1 MWHTWK
7 VPSSRRRAL
16 LGLLRAVARSLRGHD
31 LVLFA
36 AGLTFYA
43 AIAVVPL
50 LLIAVY
56 LAGLALGEET
66 VSRLGND
73 LAEYAPENLG
83 LAAALRSLAD
93 VGPRLGFPAL
103 LAALI
108 PATTYGDG
116 LARTFDG
123 LADRAEGRARSLRGR
138 LRSLLLLAALP
149 PVVMVGM
156 LAVTVLPDLL
166 GFGTGARLLGVYA
179 TFWLGWISSSGLL
192 AVIYRAFTP
201 AGLSARALFWGTAST
216 GSFLT
221 GMSLGW
227 VLFLDFDVAIGQ
239 AYGGS
244 TAIATAV
251 LAAVYL
257 FGVQIVLLV
266 GYVATLRL
274 DERAGHPFA
283 PPVSVAG
290 AHPVS
295 EEVGPH
301 RIS

>member
-1 MWHTWK
+1 M
-7 VPSSRRRAL
+7 PSSRRREL
-16 LGLLRAVARSLRGHD
+16 LGLIRAVVRSLRGHD

-56 LAGLALGEET
+56 LAGVALGEET
-66 VSRLGND
+66 VSRVGRD

-93 VGPRLGFPAL
+93 VGPRLGPAAL

-108 PATTYGDG
+108 PATTYGEG

-123 LADRAEGRARSLRGR
+123 LADRSPTGGRSLRGR

-179 TFWLGWISSSGLL
+179 TFWLGWLSSSLLL

-201 AGLSARALFWGTAST
+201 DGLGVRALFWGTAST

-244 TAIATAV
+244 TQIATAV

-257 FGVQIVLLV
+257 FLVQIVLLI
-266 GYVATLRL
+266 GYVITLRL
-274 DERAGHPFA
+274 EERAGHPLAA
-283 PPVSVAG
+283 PIAVAG
-290 AHPVS
+290 AHPV
-295 EEVGPH
+295 PQQALPD

>member
-1 MWHTWK
+1 M
-7 VPSSRRRAL
+7 
-16 LGLLRAVARSLRGHD
+16 ARSLRGHD

-50 LLIAVY
+50 LLLAVY

-66 VSRLGND
+66 VSRLGRE

-83 LAAALRSLAD
+83 LAASLRSLAD
-93 VGPRLGFPAL
+93 VGPRLGIAAL

-108 PATTYGDG
+108 PATTYGEG

-123 LADRAEGRARSLRGR
+123 LADRTQGRARGLRGR
-138 LRSLLLLAALP
+138 LRSLVLLAALP

-156 LAVTVLPDLL
+156 LGVTVLPDLL

-179 TFWLGWISSSGLL
+179 TFWLGWISSSALL

-201 AGLSARALFWGTAST
+201 AGLSARALFWGSAST

-227 VLFLDFDVAIGQ
+227 VLFLDFDVAIGR

-244 TAIATAV
+244 TQIATAV

-257 FGVQIVLLV
+257 FLVQIVLLT
-266 GYVATLRL
+266 GYVLTLRL

-283 PPVSVAG
+283 APVTVAG
-290 AHPVS
+290 THPVP
-295 EEVGPH
+295 EQAVPH
-301 RIS
+301 PI